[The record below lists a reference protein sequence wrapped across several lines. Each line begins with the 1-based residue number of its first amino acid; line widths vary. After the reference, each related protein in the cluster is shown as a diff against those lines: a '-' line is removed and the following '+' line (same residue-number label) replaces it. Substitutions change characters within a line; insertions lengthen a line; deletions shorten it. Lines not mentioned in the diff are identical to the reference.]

1 VSFIEAWLTSV
12 VGWRQQL
19 SLLPRVNFP
28 DKARAIEK
36 AVAKL
41 GLAEVVRVHE
51 LPVRD
56 IPAKQPGR
64 IGGFAGHWGRRAGA
78 DGRRLFG
85 MRVWF

>member
-1 VSFIEAWLTSV
+1 
-12 VGWRQQL
+12 
-19 SLLPRVNFP
+19 
-28 DKARAIEK
+28 
-36 AVAKL
+36 
-41 GLAEVVRVHE
+41 LAEVVRVHE

-64 IGGFAGHWGRRAGA
+64 IGGFASHWGRRAGA